1 MEDDTLN
8 KNYSG
13 TMGNNKYHYKERMLL
28 LEQKLKEKKW
38 GPKIT
43 P

>member
-13 TMGNNKYHYKERMLL
+13 TMGNIYHYKERMLL